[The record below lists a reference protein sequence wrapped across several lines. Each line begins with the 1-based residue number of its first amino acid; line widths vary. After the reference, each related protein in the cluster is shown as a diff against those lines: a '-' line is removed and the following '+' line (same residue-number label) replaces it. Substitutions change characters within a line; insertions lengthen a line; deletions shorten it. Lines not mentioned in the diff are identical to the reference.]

1 MLHIWQSCFVQ
12 GCVCCENYHPCESN
26 IRPSCLFKHFMNG
39 PICMEKKRFP
49 LTILASLWG
58 IYPDGEDEP
67 LLLPPSGGPGIPGM
81 LGTIQ
86 RGLAS
91 YITQRNIKHM
101 TRPVYEWLHRPFIRY
116 SHKLFRYTF
125 VFTCDLNV
133 TLNVNTFDGILVVNE
148 SFCLY
153 FKNFDFMI
161 SLKTDFR
168 GGVYNNVNF
177 HRLFVADKMRFLF
190 LIVAIMNMLGV
201 HMMKN
206 KK

>member
-1 MLHIWQSCFVQ
+1 
-12 GCVCCENYHPCESN
+12 
-26 IRPSCLFKHFMNG
+26 MNG
-39 PICMEKKRFP
+39 PICMEKERFP

-101 TRPVYEWLHRPFIRY
+101 TRPVYEWLHKPFIRY

-125 VFTCDLNV
+125 MFTRDLNV
-133 TLNVNTFDGILVVNE
+133 TLNVNTFDGILVGYLMSHFVYI
-148 SFCLY
+148 L
-153 FKNFDFMI
+153 KTNFDFMI

-177 HRLFVADKMRFLF
+177 HRLFVAYKCAFYF
-190 LIVAIMNMLGV
+190 
-201 HMMKN
+201 
-206 KK
+206 